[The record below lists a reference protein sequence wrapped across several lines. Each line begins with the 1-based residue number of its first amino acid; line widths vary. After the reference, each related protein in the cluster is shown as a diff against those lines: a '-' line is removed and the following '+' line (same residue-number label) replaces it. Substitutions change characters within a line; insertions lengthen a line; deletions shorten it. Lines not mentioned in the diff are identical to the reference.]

1 MHTGISHNNTEK
13 SRKFLKWNK
22 EIREWL
28 LEEESFSAM
37 LSIETKWEDPST
49 TFPRRAWS
57 AIRDFFEALRG
68 NIPLWNQKNERRGLS
83 VLAAH
88 ADKLLGAEGSLAE
101 LQSQVCYQQGAL
113 KGLPTPKSTG
123 FAPPPHQNRITN
135 LHSHGPQTVLLERGT
150 TRLQTGQ
157 NRNPS
162 TIRTR

>member
-1 MHTGISHNNTEK
+1 
-13 SRKFLKWNK
+13 
-22 EIREWL
+22 
-28 LEEESFSAM
+28 M

-68 NIPLWNQKNERRGLS
+68 NIPLWNQKIDRRGLS

-101 LQSQVCYQQGAL
+101 LQSQASYQ
-113 KGLPTPKSTG
+113 KGGLEVLLPLTPKSTR
-123 FAPPPHQNRITN
+123 FAPPPHQNRIAN
-135 LHSHGPQTVLLERGT
+135 LHSHGPQTVLLKHGT